1 MRFVP
6 SFYAYMKVT
15 EMYIRLNGLK
25 IFAYHGVLPQ
35 ENKVGAEYTINLRLK
50 TDFAHAAETDRL
62 EGTVSYAEVFQAVKD
77 EMKIPSK
84 LLEHA
89 ARRIAE
95 RILKDFPTV
104 MEVKISLYKQNPPMG
119 AECTDIGVESTYTK
133 D

>member
-6 SFYAYMKVT
+6 SFYAYMKAT

-104 MEVKISLYKQNPPMG
+104 MEVKISLYKHTANNAAYFHICILPSG
-119 AECTDIGVESTYTK
+119 IS
-133 D
+133 